1 MRFRQ
6 KKKNNTKFKRQ
17 KKKIQKFVGRYKKKG
32 NKIVGGEFL
41 KFITVPG
48 KGIQKSVGYMTTTL
62 SSFYIHMYIMYTSES
77 TIYIYVKLKV

>member
-6 KKKNNTKFKRQ
+6 KKKKNNTKFKRQ
-17 KKKIQKFVGRYKKKG
+17 KIQKFVGRYKKKG

-48 KGIQKSVGYMTTTL
+48 KGLQKSVGYMTTTL
-62 SSFYIHMYIMYTSES
+62 SSFYIKMYIMYTSES

>member
-6 KKKNNTKFKRQ
+6 KKKRTTQSLRD
-17 KKKIQKFVGRYKKKG
+17 KKSKNLLADIKKKG

-48 KGIQKSVGYMTTTL
+48 KGLQKSVGYMTTTL
-62 SSFYIHMYIMYTSES
+62 SSFYIKMYIMYTSES